1 MCQLDKNDPRGLLDR
16 VEHRGRVHGER
27 DVPAHGAVGAGHVEV
42 GGVGEE
48 PRDDALAD
56 RVHVRRRRLG
66 NLVSSHRPQHLY
78 WNRKKIVKA

>member
-16 VEHRGRVHGER
+16 VEHRGRVHSER
-27 DVPAHGAVGAGHVEV
+27 DVAAHGAVGAGHVEV

-56 RVHVRRRRLG
+56 RVHVRRRRLR
-66 NLVSSHRPQHLY
+66 NLVPSHRPQHLY
-78 WNRKKIVKA
+78 YRREVVQT